1 VVYGYSTGDLIFDP
15 TLPFSDVHARIS
27 SAATFYL
34 RTFGLFGRLASVTAA
49 VPYTW
54 GTVDGNV
61 GEVYRRADRSG
72 FADASLRIA
81 SSLIGNPALPPREFA
96 ARKAS
101 PTLGASLIVK
111 APVGE
116 YDSSKLINIGTNRWS
131 FKPEVGASYPVG
143 RWYLEAYGGAWLS
156 TTNHDFYGG
165 QVKSQDPI
173 GVAQVHIVRTIKPR
187 LWAALDGTY
196 YFGGSTTV
204 GGVHNAD
211 RQENSRIG
219 ATLALPVAGRHSLK
233 LAYAK
238 GATARVGSRLDT
250 YLLGWQYYWFDK

>member
-1 VVYGYSTGDLIFDP
+1 
-15 TLPFSDVHARIS
+15 
-27 SAATFYL
+27 
-34 RTFGLFGRLASVTAA
+34 
-49 VPYTW
+49 
-54 GTVDGNV
+54 
-61 GEVYRRADRSG
+61 
-72 FADASLRIA
+72 
-81 SSLIGNPALPPREFA
+81 
-96 ARKAS
+96 
-101 PTLGASLIVK
+101 LGASLIVK